1 MHTLDW
7 DLLDQSPLEFL
18 ENFPQGSILHYIWEW
33 KSQFKKSHW
42 NNYIPDLEK
51 ITGAVL

>member
-18 ENFPQGSILHYIWEW
+18 ENFPQGSILHYIWER
-33 KSQFKKSHW
+33 KRQFKKSYW